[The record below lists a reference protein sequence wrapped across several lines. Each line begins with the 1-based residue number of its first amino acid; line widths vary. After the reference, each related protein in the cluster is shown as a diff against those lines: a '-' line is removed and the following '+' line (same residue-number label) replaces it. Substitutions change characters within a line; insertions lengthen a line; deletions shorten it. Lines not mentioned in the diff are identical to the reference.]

1 MNYRYKVEFEYDDYK
16 EIDDYC
22 RKKNMHWFASPWD
35 VESVDFLEQ
44 FKPLCYKIPSACA
57 TDMQLISYIASK
69 SKPVIISTGMCTSEQ
84 IDKAI
89 KALKGSI
96 FSILHCTSFY
106 PSNPDEINLSMI
118 KTT

>member
-1 MNYRYKVEFEYDDYK
+1 
-16 EIDDYC
+16 
-22 RKKNMHWFASPWD
+22 MHWFASPWD

-69 SKPVIISTGMCTSEQ
+69 SKPVAISTGMCTSEQ

-89 KALKGSI
+89 KASRVP
-96 FSILHCTSFY
+96 SFQFY
-106 PSNPDEINLSMI
+106 IVPAPII
-118 KTT
+118 KPR